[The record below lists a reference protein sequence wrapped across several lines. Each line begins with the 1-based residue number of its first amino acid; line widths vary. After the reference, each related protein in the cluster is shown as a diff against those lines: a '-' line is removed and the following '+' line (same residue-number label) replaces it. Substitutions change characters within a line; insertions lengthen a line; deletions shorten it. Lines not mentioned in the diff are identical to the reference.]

1 MKKICHFSKL
11 LYCILI
17 LAAAGVEAYAQAP
30 GGPDSSSSRKIEPG
44 FAFVRK
50 NQPAHRAGSSH
61 VATPPDVEGVLGDR
75 LVTIMA
81 GNLPVIGGGTFGKLT
96 KWTGFGASNSVI
108 GDSGIFEDKNGLV
121 GIGTTTPTSRLTVVG
136 VIESISGGVKFSDG
150 TVQTT
155 AANAGSIAISHDS
168 TLTGN
173 GTNGAPLGVAIPLSI
188 VGAALDQFSTP
199 IMTVRNNGTFSDALF
214 VRADSAT
221 GMDAESDTGTA
232 VRGTSLLGGFGV
244 DGRSNGG
251 AGVHAITD
259 GGLAGDFQG
268 PVKIEQNGQ
277 SNPGDLSVSGTLN
290 VTGTKNFKIDHPLD
304 PENKYLYH
312 AAIESSEV
320 LNVYSGNVVLDRNG
334 EATIRMPEWFQAL
347 NTDFRY
353 SLTAVGAPAA
363 GLYVSEKIKDNA
375 FSIAG
380 GHPGLEV
387 SWQVTGVRNDPVMR
401 AHPFQVEQEK
411 PEREKGHYIRPE
423 LFGQPDAGPEAPGRR
438 LK

>member
-1 MKKICHFSKL
+1 MKRIDHLSKL
-11 LYCILI
+11 LYCILV
-17 LAAAGVEAYAQAP
+17 LCGVGVQAYAQAR
-30 GGPDSSSSRKIEPG
+30 DTSSSSSIRKIEPG
-44 FAFVRK
+44 FAFVRR
-50 NQPAHRAGSSH
+50 NQLARRVGSSDLS
-61 VATPPDVEGVLGDR
+61 ASSDAEAAFGDR

-81 GNLPVIGGGTFGKLT
+81 SNLPVIGGGTFGKLT
-96 KWTGFGASNSVI
+96 KWTGFGGSNSVI

-136 VIESISGGVKFSDG
+136 VIESIGGGFKFSDG

-155 AANAGSIAISHDS
+155 AANAGSISISHDS
-168 TLTGN
+168 TLAGN
-173 GTNGAPLGVAIPLSI
+173 GTNGTPLGVAVPLNI
-188 VGAALDQFSTP
+188 VGSANDQFSPP
-199 IMTVRNNGTFSDALF
+199 IMTLKNNGSFSDALF
-214 VRADSAT
+214 VEADSAT
-221 GMDAESDTGTA
+221 GIDSESQTGTA
-232 VRGTSLLGGFGV
+232 IRGTALLGGFGV
-244 DGRSNGG
+244 DGRSNNGV
-251 AGVHAITD
+251 GVHAITN

-320 LNVYSGNVVLDRNG
+320 LNVYSGNVVLDPNG

-353 SLTAVGAPAA
+353 SLTAIGAPAA
-363 GLYVSEKIKDNA
+363 GLYISDKIKDNA
-375 FSIAG
+375 FRIAG

-401 AHPFQVEQEK
+401 AHPFQVEEQK
-411 PEREKGHYIRPE
+411 PEHEKGHYIRPE
-423 LFGQPDAGPEAPGRR
+423 LFGQPEGAPEERGRR
-438 LK
+438 IK

>member
-136 VIESISGGVKFSDG
+136 VIESIGGGFKFSDG

-155 AANAGSIAISHDS
+155 AANAGSISISHDS

-173 GTNGAPLGVAIPLSI
+173 GTNGAPLGVAVPFNI
-188 VGAALDQFSTP
+188 VGSANDQFSPP
-199 IMTVRNNGTFSDALF
+199 IMTLKNNGSFSDALF
-214 VRADSAT
+214 VEADSAT
-221 GMDAESDTGTA
+221 G
-232 VRGTSLLGGFGV
+232 
-244 DGRSNGG
+244 
-251 AGVHAITD
+251 
-259 GGLAGDFQG
+259 
-268 PVKIEQNGQ
+268 
-277 SNPGDLSVSGTLN
+277 
-290 VTGTKNFKIDHPLD
+290 
-304 PENKYLYH
+304 
-312 AAIESSEV
+312 
-320 LNVYSGNVVLDRNG
+320 
-334 EATIRMPEWFQAL
+334 
-347 NTDFRY
+347 
-353 SLTAVGAPAA
+353 
-363 GLYVSEKIKDNA
+363 
-375 FSIAG
+375 
-380 GHPGLEV
+380 
-387 SWQVTGVRNDPVMR
+387 
-401 AHPFQVEQEK
+401 
-411 PEREKGHYIRPE
+411 
-423 LFGQPDAGPEAPGRR
+423 
-438 LK
+438 